1 MALLISHR
9 GNTNGINRE
18 KENSIEYIQEALN
31 KEFFVMVDVFLIG
44 DKHLALGC
52 DSPQYPTTIDF
63 LKNTSAFDVF
73 DFRNVIHYPF
83 RHCKIH
89 YYI

>member
-31 KEFFVMVDVFLIG
+31 KEFFCNGRCIF
-44 DKHLALGC
+44 
-52 DSPQYPTTIDF
+52 
-63 LKNTSAFDVF
+63 N
-73 DFRNVIHYPF
+73 R
-83 RHCKIH
+83 R
-89 YYI
+89 